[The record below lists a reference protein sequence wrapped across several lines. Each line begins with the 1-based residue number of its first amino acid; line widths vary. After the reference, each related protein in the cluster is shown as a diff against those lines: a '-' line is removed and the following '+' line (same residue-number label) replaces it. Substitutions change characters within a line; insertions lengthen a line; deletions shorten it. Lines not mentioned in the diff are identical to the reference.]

1 MGQYEELFKFAA
13 KAGSLEGYTFE
24 REKYESLS
32 NWVDNLD
39 GMYVSLAGD
48 VKKDIARTYR
58 GVLSRILESGR
69 GSLEPSI
76 RVRLEGMAAEVE
88 KEFGHGP

>member
-13 KAGSLEGYTFE
+13 KAGSLEGYLFE
-24 REKYESLS
+24 REKYEPLS
-32 NWVDNLD
+32 NWVGNLD
-39 GMYVSLAGD
+39 DMYGSLTGD
-48 VKKDIARTYR
+48 VKKDIARAYR

-69 GSLEPSI
+69 GSLEGSV
-76 RVRLEGMAAEVE
+76 RERLEGMAAEVE